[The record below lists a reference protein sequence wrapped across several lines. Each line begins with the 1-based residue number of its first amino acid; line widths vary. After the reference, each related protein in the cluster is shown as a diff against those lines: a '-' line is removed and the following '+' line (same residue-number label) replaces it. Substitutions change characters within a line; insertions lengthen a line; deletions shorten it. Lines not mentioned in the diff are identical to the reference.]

1 MKKIILF
8 LNIFFTGLVSAQE
21 KIGIKE
27 TIEKA
32 NAGDVNAQL
41 TLGIAYDL
49 GTDGLKENFKEAIF
63 WYTKSAEQGN
73 KDAQL
78 FLATNYYEGKKVE
91 RSYSNLFKSC
101 VLVDK
106 SC

>member
-8 LNIFFTGLVSAQE
+8 LSIFFTGLVSAQE

-49 GTDGLKENFKEAIF
+49 GTDGLKKTLKKLFFGVQRQQNKETKMLNF
-63 WYTKSAEQGN
+63 S
-73 KDAQL
+73 
-78 FLATNYYEGKKVE
+78 
-91 RSYSNLFKSC
+91 
-101 VLVDK
+101 
-106 SC
+106 